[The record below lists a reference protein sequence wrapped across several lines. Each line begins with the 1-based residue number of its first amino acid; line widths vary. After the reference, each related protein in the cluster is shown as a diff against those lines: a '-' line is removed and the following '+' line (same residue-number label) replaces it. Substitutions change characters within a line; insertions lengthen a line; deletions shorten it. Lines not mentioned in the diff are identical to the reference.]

1 MEIIKKYYQMDKTKI
16 SFLRYIL
23 EAYDGV
29 AVLTT
34 IDKNEGVVVLRTS
47 PGFEDEVKIIIS
59 DLTEAISIKPYEIEE
74 N

>member
-1 MEIIKKYYQMDKTKI
+1 MDKTKI

-34 IDKNEGVVVLRTS
+34 IDKTKGIVVLRTS
-47 PGFEDEVKIIIS
+47 PGFQDEVEIIIS
-59 DLTEAISIKPYEIEE
+59 DLTEAISIQPYEIEE